1 MLDQAGNHGP
11 APERRDQA
19 SRDRADKIKSLIGY
33 TFLAFLVAAGF
44 VYSAKAAA
52 PQTTAHV
59 LSAPAFS
66 SAFLGRWRDIDPA

>member
-11 APERRDQA
+11 APEKRDPA
-19 SRDRADKIKSLIGY
+19 SRNRADRIKVLIGY

-52 PQTTAHV
+52 LQTTAHV
-59 LSAPAFS
+59 LSASAFS
-66 SAFLGRWRDIDPA
+66 SAFLGHLRDIDPA